1 MWRIARL
8 SGKKKNSGQNLMEY
22 GLILGVVAVA
32 LITMQT
38 YFKRGIQS
46 VIKVV
51 ADDYGPQGDPV
62 GQLEMAIK
70 MNILTDRGRQMTMN
84 SSTTGEQ
91 VKKVINQGGSDI
103 RTETS
108 GNTTTVTDSFSL
120 SGYLR

>member
-22 GLILGVVAVA
+22 GLILGVVAIA
-32 LITMQT
+32 LLTMQT

-62 GQLEMAIK
+62 GRLEMAIK
-70 MNILTDRGRQMTMN
+70 SNIITNRGSRITTN
-84 SSTTGEQ
+84 STTTGLQ
-91 VKKVINQGGSDI
+91 LKKMINRGGSDI

-108 GNTTTVTDSFSL
+108 GNTTTKTDSFAI